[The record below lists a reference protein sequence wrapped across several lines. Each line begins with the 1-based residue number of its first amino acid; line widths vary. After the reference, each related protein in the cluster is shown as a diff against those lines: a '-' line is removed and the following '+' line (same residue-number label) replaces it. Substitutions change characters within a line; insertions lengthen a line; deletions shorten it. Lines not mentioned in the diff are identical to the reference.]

1 MRYASNT
8 RGRDEPSTASADEA
22 WYVLGGGH
30 VGEQIA
36 RYLGEAGHTASFVD
50 DTHESSVVPS
60 HSVDPT
66 DVRALTETG
75 IGPGSTVVVT
85 TDDDGRN
92 LLVAQLV
99 RVHLEPDRIVV
110 LANSP
115 ETVRLLEDAGHES
128 ICATTA
134 LSVSV
139 TEAL

>member
-1 MRYASNT
+1 MIFTWNT
-8 RGRDEPSTASADEA
+8 RGRDEPSTATTGGS

-30 VGEQIA
+30 VGEAVA
-36 RYLGEAGHTASFVD
+36 RYLGEAGHTASLVD
-50 DTHESSVVPS
+50 DSHESSVVPS
-60 HSVDPT
+60 HSADPT

-85 TDDDGRN
+85 TDDDGAN

-99 RVHLEPDRIVV
+99 RVHLDPDRIVV

-115 ETVRLLEDAGHES
+115 ETVSLLEDAGHEP

-134 LSVSV
+134 LSLGV

>member
-1 MRYASNT
+1 MRSTSNK
-8 RGRDEPSTASADEA
+8 RGRDEPSTASPGEA

-30 VGEQIA
+30 VGAQVA
-36 RYLGEAGHTASFVD
+36 RYLGEAGHTTSFVD
-50 DTHESSVVPS
+50 DTHESAVVPS
-60 HSVDPT
+60 HSADPT
-66 DVRALTETG
+66 DVRALAETG

-85 TDDDGRN
+85 TANDGTN

-115 ETVRLLEDAGHES
+115 ETVELLEDAGHES

-134 LSVSV
+134 LSGSV